1 MQNKNKKAK
10 RNFRK
15 RLTGVRFKFVGLTTA
30 LVVVLLA
37 LLNSYPVQSSRDMVF
52 SEKQTAM
59 TNQAG
64 TAASSLASLDHLSR
78 ESIAEVLNLLELDN
92 YERVLVTNEKGRVLY
107 DSAAEENQTGQQP
120 EIKAIARAM
129 EGKTS
134 FYSRFTSEAFFSHV
148 AVPILRDAKVIGAV
162 YLDEK
167 DEEQAGIIT
176 GIQSRIRTISA
187 FICILALLADILMT
201 SLLTKR
207 IVTLAEMTKKV
218 AEGDYSQRFLTQGED
233 EVAELGREFNRLT
246 QRLETTEKQRRQFVS
261 DASHELKTPIAAITL
276 LADSIVQN
284 ENMDEETI
292 REFVTDIVH
301 ESNRLQKMTEELA
314 GYLYIEKILGK
325 TNAGHGDYLFCPAP
339 YTPRNDRNFYL
350 IQDVYD
356 LIRSAGGCYGPY
368 RGVLLV
374 DVTEWAGHFREKY
387 FDIFLS
393 YLADLRMD
401 GTVPFFFAD
410 SRKAESDMD
419 VLNAVISS
427 YFLSIPII
435 FNTEEL
441 REYAVSM
448 LADKG
453 VLMDD
458 SALEYLGTFLREASR
473 SPLFHGTESVGRI
486 CESILL
492 KRGKKAGSRPMNGQN
507 LKNVI
512 AASGYDEI
520 YKEKAGKTIGFR

>member
-1 MQNKNKKAK
+1 MQNKNKEAK

-37 LLNSYPVQSSRDMVF
+37 LLNSYPVRSSRDMVF

-120 EIKAIARAM
+120 EIKAIARAR

-301 ESNRLQKMTEELA
+301 ESNRLQKMTEELLDLSRMDDGNIGKSVPVNMTKVTEEAVALLKPLSSEQNVEIKLDLEPDSIVLATENDLYHVVFNLVENAIKYNVPEGKVTVTLRTA
-314 GYLYIEKILGK
+314 G
-325 TNAGHGDYLFCPAP
+325 
-339 YTPRNDRNFYL
+339 DRIRMEVEDTGIGIPENERESIFHRFYRV
-350 IQDVYD
+350 DKA
-356 LIRSAGGCYGPY
+356 RSREAGGSGL
-368 RGVLLV
+368 G
-374 DVTEWAGHFREKY
+374 
-387 FDIFLS
+387 
-393 YLADLRMD
+393 
-401 GTVPFFFAD
+401 
-410 SRKAESDMD
+410 
-419 VLNAVISS
+419 
-427 YFLSIPII
+427 LSIAHDAVLQHRGTIEVEEVEPQGTRFIVTLPKGPPCTATKETI
-435 FNTEEL
+435 VEGFFN
-441 REYAVSM
+441 
-448 LADKG
+448 G
-453 VLMDD
+453 
-458 SALEYLGTFLREASR
+458 
-473 SPLFHGTESVGRI
+473 
-486 CESILL
+486 
-492 KRGKKAGSRPMNGQN
+492 
-507 LKNVI
+507 
-512 AASGYDEI
+512 
-520 YKEKAGKTIGFR
+520 

>member
-1 MQNKNKKAK
+1 MQNKNKEAK

-78 ESIAEVLNLLELDN
+78 ESIAEVLNLLELNN

-301 ESNRLQKMTEELA
+301 ESNRLQKMTEELLDLSRMDDGNIGKSVPVNMTKVTEEAVALLKPLSSEQNVEIKLDLEPDSIVLATENDLYHVVFNLVENAIKYNVPEGKVTVTLRTA
-314 GYLYIEKILGK
+314 G
-325 TNAGHGDYLFCPAP
+325 
-339 YTPRNDRNFYL
+339 DRIRMEVEDTGIGIPENERESIFHRFYRV
-350 IQDVYD
+350 DKA
-356 LIRSAGGCYGPY
+356 RSREAGGSGL
-368 RGVLLV
+368 G
-374 DVTEWAGHFREKY
+374 
-387 FDIFLS
+387 
-393 YLADLRMD
+393 
-401 GTVPFFFAD
+401 
-410 SRKAESDMD
+410 
-419 VLNAVISS
+419 
-427 YFLSIPII
+427 LSIAHDAVLQHRGTIEVEEVEPQGTRFIVTLPKGPPCTATKETI
-435 FNTEEL
+435 VEGFFN
-441 REYAVSM
+441 
-448 LADKG
+448 G
-453 VLMDD
+453 
-458 SALEYLGTFLREASR
+458 
-473 SPLFHGTESVGRI
+473 
-486 CESILL
+486 
-492 KRGKKAGSRPMNGQN
+492 
-507 LKNVI
+507 
-512 AASGYDEI
+512 
-520 YKEKAGKTIGFR
+520 

>member
-1 MQNKNKKAK
+1 MQNKNKKAQ

-37 LLNSYPVQSSRDMVF
+37 LLNSYPVRSSRDMVF

-301 ESNRLQKMTEELA
+301 ESNRLQKMTEELLDLSRMDDGNIGKSVPVNMTKVTEEAVALLKPLSSEQNVEIKLDLEPDSIVLATENDLYHVVFNLVENAIKYNVPEGKVTVTLRTA
-314 GYLYIEKILGK
+314 G
-325 TNAGHGDYLFCPAP
+325 
-339 YTPRNDRNFYL
+339 DRIRMEVEDTGIGIPENERESIFHRFYRV
-350 IQDVYD
+350 DKA
-356 LIRSAGGCYGPY
+356 RSREAGGSGL
-368 RGVLLV
+368 G
-374 DVTEWAGHFREKY
+374 
-387 FDIFLS
+387 
-393 YLADLRMD
+393 
-401 GTVPFFFAD
+401 
-410 SRKAESDMD
+410 
-419 VLNAVISS
+419 
-427 YFLSIPII
+427 LSIAHDAVLQHRGTIEVEEVEPQGTRFIVTLPKGPPCTATKETI
-435 FNTEEL
+435 VEGFFN
-441 REYAVSM
+441 
-448 LADKG
+448 G
-453 VLMDD
+453 
-458 SALEYLGTFLREASR
+458 
-473 SPLFHGTESVGRI
+473 
-486 CESILL
+486 
-492 KRGKKAGSRPMNGQN
+492 
-507 LKNVI
+507 
-512 AASGYDEI
+512 
-520 YKEKAGKTIGFR
+520 

>member
-1 MQNKNKKAK
+1 MQNKNKEAK

-37 LLNSYPVQSSRDMVF
+37 LLNSYPVRSSRDMVF

-301 ESNRLQKMTEELA
+301 ESNRLQKMTEEL
-314 GYLYIEKILGK
+314 L
-325 TNAGHGDYLFCPAP
+325 
-339 YTPRNDRNFYL
+339 
-350 IQDVYD
+350 D
-356 LIRSAGGCYGPY
+356 L
-368 RGVLLV
+368 
-374 DVTEWAGHFREKY
+374 
-387 FDIFLS
+387 
-393 YLADLRMD
+393 
-401 GTVPFFFAD
+401 
-410 SRKAESDMD
+410 SR
-419 VLNAVISS
+419 
-427 YFLSIPII
+427 
-435 FNTEEL
+435 
-441 REYAVSM
+441 
-448 LADKG
+448 
-453 VLMDD
+453 MDD
-458 SALEYLGTFLREASR
+458 SNIGKSVPVNMTKVTEEAVALLKPLSSEQNVEIKLDLEPDSIVLATENDLYHVVFNLVENAIKYNVPEGKVTVTLRTAGDRIRMEVEDTGIGIPENERESIFHRFYRVDKARSREAGGSGLGLSIAHDAVLQHR
-473 SPLFHGTESVGRI
+473 GTIEVEEVEPQGTRFI
-486 CESILL
+486 VTLPKGPPCTATKETIVE
-492 KRGKKAGSRPMNGQN
+492 GFFNG
-507 LKNVI
+507 
-512 AASGYDEI
+512 
-520 YKEKAGKTIGFR
+520 

>member
-301 ESNRLQKMTEELA
+301 ESNRLQKMTEELLDLSRMDDGNIGKSVPVNMTKVTEEAVALLEIKLDLEPDSIVLATENDLYHVVFNLVENAIKYNVPEGKVTVTLRTA
-314 GYLYIEKILGK
+314 G
-325 TNAGHGDYLFCPAP
+325 
-339 YTPRNDRNFYL
+339 DRIRMEVEDTGIGIPENERESIFHRFYRV
-350 IQDVYD
+350 DKA
-356 LIRSAGGCYGPY
+356 RSREAGGSGL
-368 RGVLLV
+368 G
-374 DVTEWAGHFREKY
+374 
-387 FDIFLS
+387 
-393 YLADLRMD
+393 
-401 GTVPFFFAD
+401 
-410 SRKAESDMD
+410 
-419 VLNAVISS
+419 
-427 YFLSIPII
+427 LSIAHDAVLQHRGTIEVEEAEPQGTRFIVTLPKGPPCTATKETI
-435 FNTEEL
+435 VEGFFN
-441 REYAVSM
+441 
-448 LADKG
+448 G
-453 VLMDD
+453 
-458 SALEYLGTFLREASR
+458 
-473 SPLFHGTESVGRI
+473 
-486 CESILL
+486 
-492 KRGKKAGSRPMNGQN
+492 
-507 LKNVI
+507 
-512 AASGYDEI
+512 
-520 YKEKAGKTIGFR
+520 

>member
-284 ENMDEETI
+284 ENMREETI

-301 ESNRLQKMTEELA
+301 ESNRLQKMTEELLDLSRMDDGNIGKSVPVNMTKVTEEAVALLKPLSSEQNVEIKLDLEPDSIVLATENDLYHVVFNLVENAIKYNVPEGKVTVTLRTA
-314 GYLYIEKILGK
+314 G
-325 TNAGHGDYLFCPAP
+325 
-339 YTPRNDRNFYL
+339 DRIRMEVEDTGIGIPENERESIFHRFYRV
-350 IQDVYD
+350 DKA
-356 LIRSAGGCYGPY
+356 RSREAGGSGL
-368 RGVLLV
+368 G
-374 DVTEWAGHFREKY
+374 
-387 FDIFLS
+387 
-393 YLADLRMD
+393 
-401 GTVPFFFAD
+401 
-410 SRKAESDMD
+410 
-419 VLNAVISS
+419 
-427 YFLSIPII
+427 LSIAHDAVLQHRGTIEVEEVEPQGTRFIVTLPKGPPCTATKETI
-435 FNTEEL
+435 VEGFFN
-441 REYAVSM
+441 
-448 LADKG
+448 G
-453 VLMDD
+453 
-458 SALEYLGTFLREASR
+458 
-473 SPLFHGTESVGRI
+473 
-486 CESILL
+486 
-492 KRGKKAGSRPMNGQN
+492 
-507 LKNVI
+507 
-512 AASGYDEI
+512 
-520 YKEKAGKTIGFR
+520 

>member
-120 EIKAIARAM
+120 EIKAIARAR

-301 ESNRLQKMTEELA
+301 ESNRLQKMTEELLDLSRMDDGNIGKSVPVNMTKVTEEAVALLKPLSSEQNVEIKLDLEPDSIVLATENDLYHVVFNLVENAIKYNVPEGKVTVTLRTA
-314 GYLYIEKILGK
+314 G
-325 TNAGHGDYLFCPAP
+325 
-339 YTPRNDRNFYL
+339 DRIRMEVEDTGIGIPENERESIFHRFYRV
-350 IQDVYD
+350 DKA
-356 LIRSAGGCYGPY
+356 RSREAGGSGL
-368 RGVLLV
+368 G
-374 DVTEWAGHFREKY
+374 
-387 FDIFLS
+387 
-393 YLADLRMD
+393 
-401 GTVPFFFAD
+401 
-410 SRKAESDMD
+410 
-419 VLNAVISS
+419 
-427 YFLSIPII
+427 LSIAHDAVLQHRGTIEVEEVEPQGTRFIVTLPKGPPCTATKETI
-435 FNTEEL
+435 VEGFFN
-441 REYAVSM
+441 
-448 LADKG
+448 G
-453 VLMDD
+453 
-458 SALEYLGTFLREASR
+458 
-473 SPLFHGTESVGRI
+473 
-486 CESILL
+486 
-492 KRGKKAGSRPMNGQN
+492 
-507 LKNVI
+507 
-512 AASGYDEI
+512 
-520 YKEKAGKTIGFR
+520 

>member
-37 LLNSYPVQSSRDMVF
+37 LLNSYPVRSSRDMVF

-301 ESNRLQKMTEELA
+301 ESNRLQKMTEEL
-314 GYLYIEKILGK
+314 L
-325 TNAGHGDYLFCPAP
+325 
-339 YTPRNDRNFYL
+339 
-350 IQDVYD
+350 D
-356 LIRSAGGCYGPY
+356 L
-368 RGVLLV
+368 
-374 DVTEWAGHFREKY
+374 
-387 FDIFLS
+387 
-393 YLADLRMD
+393 
-401 GTVPFFFAD
+401 
-410 SRKAESDMD
+410 SR
-419 VLNAVISS
+419 
-427 YFLSIPII
+427 
-435 FNTEEL
+435 
-441 REYAVSM
+441 
-448 LADKG
+448 
-453 VLMDD
+453 MDD
-458 SALEYLGTFLREASR
+458 SNIGKSVPVNMTKVTEEAVALLKPLSSEQNVEIKLDLEPDSIVLATENDLYHVVFNLVENAIKYNVPEGKVTVTLRTAGDRIRMEVEDTGIGIPENERESIFHRFYRVDKARSREAGGSGLGLSIAHDAVLQHR
-473 SPLFHGTESVGRI
+473 GTIEVEEVEPQGTRFI
-486 CESILL
+486 VTLPKGPPCTATKETIVE
-492 KRGKKAGSRPMNGQN
+492 GFFNG
-507 LKNVI
+507 
-512 AASGYDEI
+512 
-520 YKEKAGKTIGFR
+520 

>member
-1 MQNKNKKAK
+1 MQNKNKEAK
-10 RNFRK
+10 RNFWK
-15 RLTGVRFKFVGLTTA
+15 HLTGVRFKFVGLTTA

-37 LLNSYPVQSSRDMVF
+37 LLNSYPVRSSRDMVF

-59 TNQAG
+59 TNQTG

-301 ESNRLQKMTEELA
+301 ESNRLQKMTEELLDLSRMDDGNIGKSVPVNMTKVTEEAVALLKPLSSEQNVEIKLDLEPDSIVLATENDLYHVVFNLVENAIKYNVPEGKVTVTLRTA
-314 GYLYIEKILGK
+314 G
-325 TNAGHGDYLFCPAP
+325 
-339 YTPRNDRNFYL
+339 DRIRMEVEDTGIGIPENERESIFHRFYRV
-350 IQDVYD
+350 DKA
-356 LIRSAGGCYGPY
+356 RSREAGGSGL
-368 RGVLLV
+368 G
-374 DVTEWAGHFREKY
+374 
-387 FDIFLS
+387 
-393 YLADLRMD
+393 
-401 GTVPFFFAD
+401 
-410 SRKAESDMD
+410 
-419 VLNAVISS
+419 
-427 YFLSIPII
+427 LSIAHDAVLQHRGTIEVEEVEPQGTRFIVTLPKGPPCTATKETI
-435 FNTEEL
+435 VEGFFN
-441 REYAVSM
+441 
-448 LADKG
+448 G
-453 VLMDD
+453 
-458 SALEYLGTFLREASR
+458 
-473 SPLFHGTESVGRI
+473 
-486 CESILL
+486 
-492 KRGKKAGSRPMNGQN
+492 
-507 LKNVI
+507 
-512 AASGYDEI
+512 
-520 YKEKAGKTIGFR
+520 

>member
-301 ESNRLQKMTEELA
+301 ESNRLQKMTEELLDLSRMDDGNIGKSVPVNMTKVTEEAVALLKPLSSEQNVEIKLDLEPDSIVLATENDLYHVVFNLVENAIKYNVPEGKVTVTLRTA
-314 GYLYIEKILGK
+314 G
-325 TNAGHGDYLFCPAP
+325 
-339 YTPRNDRNFYL
+339 DRIRMEVEDTGIGIPENERESIFHRFYRV
-350 IQDVYD
+350 DKA
-356 LIRSAGGCYGPY
+356 RSREAGGSGLGLSILPSLILRRIPY
-368 RGVLLV
+368 RIRAIPLKVPLSRSIGLV
-374 DVTEWAGHFREKY
+374 MK
-387 FDIFLS
+387 
-393 YLADLRMD
+393 
-401 GTVPFFFAD
+401 
-410 SRKAESDMD
+410 SRKS
-419 VLNAVISS
+419 
-427 YFLSIPII
+427 LSI
-435 FNTEEL
+435 
-441 REYAVSM
+441 A
-448 LADKG
+448 A
-453 VLMDD
+453 
-458 SALEYLGTFLREASR
+458 GTFLDY
-473 SPLFHGTESVGRI
+473 
-486 CESILL
+486 L
-492 KRGKKAGSRPMNGQN
+492 KYR
-507 LKNVI
+507 
-512 AASGYDEI
+512 
-520 YKEKAGKTIGFR
+520 

>member
-1 MQNKNKKAK
+1 MQNKNKEAK

-37 LLNSYPVQSSRDMVF
+37 LLNSYPVRSSRDMVF

-301 ESNRLQKMTEELA
+301 ESNRLQKMTEELLDLSRMDDGNIGKSVPVNMTKVTEEA
-314 GYLYIEKILGK
+314 VALLKPLSSEQNVEIKLDLEPDSIVLATENDLYHVVFNLVENAIKYNVPEGK
-325 TNAGHGDYLFCPAP
+325 VTVTLRTDGDRIRMEVEDTGIGIPENERESIFH
-339 YTPRNDRNFYL
+339 RFYRV
-350 IQDVYD
+350 DKA
-356 LIRSAGGCYGPY
+356 RSREAGGSGL
-368 RGVLLV
+368 G
-374 DVTEWAGHFREKY
+374 
-387 FDIFLS
+387 
-393 YLADLRMD
+393 
-401 GTVPFFFAD
+401 
-410 SRKAESDMD
+410 
-419 VLNAVISS
+419 
-427 YFLSIPII
+427 LSIAHDAVLQHRGTIEVEEVEPQGTRFIVTLPKGPPCTATKETI
-435 FNTEEL
+435 VEGFFN
-441 REYAVSM
+441 
-448 LADKG
+448 G
-453 VLMDD
+453 
-458 SALEYLGTFLREASR
+458 
-473 SPLFHGTESVGRI
+473 
-486 CESILL
+486 
-492 KRGKKAGSRPMNGQN
+492 
-507 LKNVI
+507 
-512 AASGYDEI
+512 
-520 YKEKAGKTIGFR
+520 

>member
-1 MQNKNKKAK
+1 MQNKNKEAK

-37 LLNSYPVQSSRDMVF
+37 LLNSYPVRSSRDMVF

-301 ESNRLQKMTEELA
+301 ESNRLQKMTEELLDLSRMDDGNIGKSVPVNMTKVTEEAVALLKPLSSEQNVEIKLDLEPDSIVLATENDLYHVVFNLVENAIKYNVPEGKVTVTLRTA
-314 GYLYIEKILGK
+314 G
-325 TNAGHGDYLFCPAP
+325 
-339 YTPRNDRNFYL
+339 DRIRMEVEDTGIGIPENERESIFHRFYRV
-350 IQDVYD
+350 DKA
-356 LIRSAGGCYGPY
+356 RSREAGGSGL
-368 RGVLLV
+368 G
-374 DVTEWAGHFREKY
+374 
-387 FDIFLS
+387 
-393 YLADLRMD
+393 
-401 GTVPFFFAD
+401 
-410 SRKAESDMD
+410 
-419 VLNAVISS
+419 
-427 YFLSIPII
+427 LSIAHDAVLQHRGTIEVEEVEPQGTRFIVTLPKGPPCTATKETI
-435 FNTEEL
+435 VEGFFN
-441 REYAVSM
+441 
-448 LADKG
+448 G
-453 VLMDD
+453 
-458 SALEYLGTFLREASR
+458 
-473 SPLFHGTESVGRI
+473 
-486 CESILL
+486 
-492 KRGKKAGSRPMNGQN
+492 
-507 LKNVI
+507 
-512 AASGYDEI
+512 
-520 YKEKAGKTIGFR
+520 

>member
-1 MQNKNKKAK
+1 MQNKNKEAK

-37 LLNSYPVQSSRDMVF
+37 LLNSYPVRSSRDMVF

-78 ESIAEVLNLLELDN
+78 ESIAEVLNLLELNN

-301 ESNRLQKMTEELA
+301 ESNRLQKMTEELLDLSRMDDGNIGKSVPVNMTKVTEEAVALLKPLSSEQNVEIKLDLEPDSIVLATENDLYHVVFNLVENAIKYNVPEGKVTVTLRTA
-314 GYLYIEKILGK
+314 G
-325 TNAGHGDYLFCPAP
+325 
-339 YTPRNDRNFYL
+339 DRIRMEVEDTGIGIPENERESIFHRFYRV
-350 IQDVYD
+350 DKA
-356 LIRSAGGCYGPY
+356 RSREAGGSGL
-368 RGVLLV
+368 G
-374 DVTEWAGHFREKY
+374 
-387 FDIFLS
+387 
-393 YLADLRMD
+393 
-401 GTVPFFFAD
+401 
-410 SRKAESDMD
+410 
-419 VLNAVISS
+419 
-427 YFLSIPII
+427 LSIAHDAVLQHRGTIEV
-435 FNTEEL
+435 EEVEPQGTRFIVTL
-441 REYAVSM
+441 P
-448 LADKG
+448 KG
-453 VLMDD
+453 PPCTATKETIV
-458 SALEYLGTFLREASR
+458 EGF
-473 SPLFHGTESVGRI
+473 F
-486 CESILL
+486 
-492 KRGKKAGSRPMNGQN
+492 NGQ
-507 LKNVI
+507 
-512 AASGYDEI
+512 D
-520 YKEKAGKTIGFR
+520 

>member
-1 MQNKNKKAK
+1 MQNKKDEAK
-10 RNFRK
+10 RNIRK
-15 RLTGVRFKFVGLTTA
+15 HLTGVRFKFVGLTTA
-30 LVVVLLA
+30 LVVILLA
-37 LLNSYPVQSSRDMVF
+37 LLNSYPIRSSRDLVF

-148 AVPILRDAKVIGAV
+148 AVPILRDAKVVGAV

-218 AEGDYSQRFLTQGED
+218 AEGDYSQRFLTEGED

-292 REFVTDIVH
+292 REFVADIVH
-301 ESNRLQKMTEELA
+301 ESNRLQKMTEELLDLSRLDDGTDGNSVPVNMTKVTEEAVALLKPLSSEQNVEIRLDLEPDSIVLATENDLYHVVFNLVENAIKYNVPNGKVTVTLRTA
-314 GYLYIEKILGK
+314 G
-325 TNAGHGDYLFCPAP
+325 
-339 YTPRNDRNFYL
+339 DRIRMEVEDTGIGIPENERESIFHRFYRV
-350 IQDVYD
+350 DKA
-356 LIRSAGGCYGPY
+356 RSREAGGSGL
-368 RGVLLV
+368 G
-374 DVTEWAGHFREKY
+374 
-387 FDIFLS
+387 LS
-393 YLADLRMD
+393 IAHD
-401 GTVPFFFAD
+401 
-410 SRKAESDMD
+410 
-419 VLNAVISS
+419 AVIQHRGTIDVEDVEPQGTR
-427 YFLSIPII
+427 FIVTLPKGPPCTATKETI
-435 FNTEEL
+435 EE
-441 REYAVSM
+441 
-448 LADKG
+448 G
-453 VLMDD
+453 
-458 SALEYLGTFLREASR
+458 F
-473 SPLFHGTESVGRI
+473 F
-486 CESILL
+486 
-492 KRGKKAGSRPMNGQN
+492 NGQ
-507 LKNVI
+507 
-512 AASGYDEI
+512 D
-520 YKEKAGKTIGFR
+520 

>member
-301 ESNRLQKMTEELA
+301 ESNRLQKMTEELLDLSRMDD
-314 GYLYIEKILGK
+314 GNIGK
-325 TNAGHGDYLFCPAP
+325 SVPVNMTK
-339 YTPRNDRNFYL
+339 
-350 IQDVYD
+350 
-356 LIRSAGGCYGPY
+356 
-368 RGVLLV
+368 
-374 DVTEWAGHFREKY
+374 VTEEAVALLKPLSSEQNVEIKLDLEPDSIVLATENDLYHVVFNLVENAIKYNVPEGKVTVTLRTAGDRRMNGNPSSIGSIEWIRPGPEKPG
-387 FDIFLS
+387 
-393 YLADLRMD
+393 A
-401 GTVPFFFAD
+401 AD
-410 SRKAESDMD
+410 S
-419 VLNAVISS
+419 
-427 YFLSIPII
+427 
-435 FNTEEL
+435 
-441 REYAVSM
+441 
-448 LADKG
+448 G
-453 VLMDD
+453 
-458 SALEYLGTFLREASR
+458 SALHMMRCSSTGEPSR
-473 SPLFHGTESVGRI
+473 WR
-486 CESILL
+486 
-492 KRGKKAGSRPMNGQN
+492 KRNHRGHDS
-507 LKNVI
+507 
-512 AASGYDEI
+512 S
-520 YKEKAGKTIGFR
+520 

>member
-1 MQNKNKKAK
+1 MQNKNKEAK

-301 ESNRLQKMTEELA
+301 ESNRLQKMTEELLDLSRMDDGNIGKSVPVNMTKVTEEAVALLKPLSSEQNVEIKLDLEPDSIVLATENDLYHVVFNLVENAIKYNVPEGKVTVTLRTA
-314 GYLYIEKILGK
+314 G
-325 TNAGHGDYLFCPAP
+325 
-339 YTPRNDRNFYL
+339 DRIRMEVEDTGIGIPENERESIFHRFYRV
-350 IQDVYD
+350 DKA
-356 LIRSAGGCYGPY
+356 RSREAGGSGL
-368 RGVLLV
+368 G
-374 DVTEWAGHFREKY
+374 
-387 FDIFLS
+387 
-393 YLADLRMD
+393 
-401 GTVPFFFAD
+401 
-410 SRKAESDMD
+410 
-419 VLNAVISS
+419 
-427 YFLSIPII
+427 LSIAHDAVLQHRGTIEVEEVEPQGTRFIVTLPKGPPCTATKETI
-435 FNTEEL
+435 VEGFFN
-441 REYAVSM
+441 
-448 LADKG
+448 G
-453 VLMDD
+453 
-458 SALEYLGTFLREASR
+458 
-473 SPLFHGTESVGRI
+473 
-486 CESILL
+486 
-492 KRGKKAGSRPMNGQN
+492 
-507 LKNVI
+507 
-512 AASGYDEI
+512 
-520 YKEKAGKTIGFR
+520 

>member
-1 MQNKNKKAK
+1 MQNKKDEAK
-10 RNFRK
+10 RNIRK
-15 RLTGVRFKFVGLTTA
+15 HLTGVRFKFVGLTTA
-30 LVVVLLA
+30 LVVILLA
-37 LLNSYPVQSSRDMVF
+37 LLNSYPIRSSRDLVF

-148 AVPILRDAKVIGAV
+148 AVPILRDAKVVGAV

-218 AEGDYSQRFLTQGED
+218 AEGDYSQRFLTEGED

-292 REFVTDIVH
+292 REFVADIVH
-301 ESNRLQKMTEELA
+301 ESNRLQKMTEELLDLSRLDDGTA
-314 GYLYIEKILGK
+314 GNSVPVNMTKVTEEAVALLKPLSSEQNVEIRLDLEPDSIVLATENDLYHVVFNLVENAIKYNVPNGK
-325 TNAGHGDYLFCPAP
+325 VTVTLRTAG
-339 YTPRNDRNFYL
+339 DRIRMEVEDTGIGIPENERESIFHRFYRV
-350 IQDVYD
+350 DKA
-356 LIRSAGGCYGPY
+356 RSREAGGSGL
-368 RGVLLV
+368 G
-374 DVTEWAGHFREKY
+374 
-387 FDIFLS
+387 LS
-393 YLADLRMD
+393 IAHD
-401 GTVPFFFAD
+401 
-410 SRKAESDMD
+410 
-419 VLNAVISS
+419 AVIQHRGTIDVEDVEPQGTR
-427 YFLSIPII
+427 FIVTLPKGPPCTATKETI
-435 FNTEEL
+435 EE
-441 REYAVSM
+441 
-448 LADKG
+448 G
-453 VLMDD
+453 
-458 SALEYLGTFLREASR
+458 F
-473 SPLFHGTESVGRI
+473 F
-486 CESILL
+486 
-492 KRGKKAGSRPMNGQN
+492 NGQ
-507 LKNVI
+507 
-512 AASGYDEI
+512 D
-520 YKEKAGKTIGFR
+520 

>member
-1 MQNKNKKAK
+1 MQNKNKEAK

-37 LLNSYPVQSSRDMVF
+37 LLNSYPVRSSRDMVF

-301 ESNRLQKMTEELA
+301 ESNRLQKMTEELLDLSRMDDGNIGKSVPVNMTKVTEEAVALLKPLSSEQNVEIKLDLEPDSIVLATENDLYHVVFNLVENAIKYNVPEGKVTVTLRTA
-314 GYLYIEKILGK
+314 G
-325 TNAGHGDYLFCPAP
+325 
-339 YTPRNDRNFYL
+339 DRIRMEVEDTGIGIPENERESIFHRFYRV
-350 IQDVYD
+350 DKA
-356 LIRSAGGCYGPY
+356 RSREAGGSGL
-368 RGVLLV
+368 G
-374 DVTEWAGHFREKY
+374 
-387 FDIFLS
+387 
-393 YLADLRMD
+393 
-401 GTVPFFFAD
+401 
-410 SRKAESDMD
+410 
-419 VLNAVISS
+419 
-427 YFLSIPII
+427 LSIAHDAVLQHRGTIEV
-435 FNTEEL
+435 EEVEPQGTRFIVTL
-441 REYAVSM
+441 P
-448 LADKG
+448 KG
-453 VLMDD
+453 PPCTATKETIV
-458 SALEYLGTFLREASR
+458 EGF
-473 SPLFHGTESVGRI
+473 F
-486 CESILL
+486 
-492 KRGKKAGSRPMNGQN
+492 NGQ
-507 LKNVI
+507 
-512 AASGYDEI
+512 D
-520 YKEKAGKTIGFR
+520 

>member
-37 LLNSYPVQSSRDMVF
+37 LLNSYPVRSSRDMVF

-301 ESNRLQKMTEELA
+301 ESNRLQKMTEELLDLSRMDDGNIGKSVPVNMTKVTEEA
-314 GYLYIEKILGK
+314 VALLKPLSSEQNVEIKLDLEPDSIVLATENDLYHVVFNLVENAIKYNVPEGK
-325 TNAGHGDYLFCPAP
+325 VTVTLRTDGDRIRMEVEDTGIGIPENERESIFH
-339 YTPRNDRNFYL
+339 RFYRV
-350 IQDVYD
+350 DKA
-356 LIRSAGGCYGPY
+356 RSREAGGSGL
-368 RGVLLV
+368 G
-374 DVTEWAGHFREKY
+374 
-387 FDIFLS
+387 
-393 YLADLRMD
+393 
-401 GTVPFFFAD
+401 
-410 SRKAESDMD
+410 
-419 VLNAVISS
+419 
-427 YFLSIPII
+427 LSIAHDAVLQHRGTIEVEEVEPQGTRFIVTLPKGPPCTATKETI
-435 FNTEEL
+435 VEGFFN
-441 REYAVSM
+441 
-448 LADKG
+448 G
-453 VLMDD
+453 
-458 SALEYLGTFLREASR
+458 
-473 SPLFHGTESVGRI
+473 
-486 CESILL
+486 
-492 KRGKKAGSRPMNGQN
+492 
-507 LKNVI
+507 
-512 AASGYDEI
+512 
-520 YKEKAGKTIGFR
+520 

>member
-301 ESNRLQKMTEELA
+301 ESNRLQKMTEELLDLSRMDDGNIGKSVPVNMTKVTEEAVALLKPLSSEQNVEIKLDLEPDSIVLATENDLYHVVFNLVENAIKYNVPEGKVTVTLRTA
-314 GYLYIEKILGK
+314 G
-325 TNAGHGDYLFCPAP
+325 
-339 YTPRNDRNFYL
+339 DRIRMEVEDTGIGIPENERESIFHRFYRV
-350 IQDVYD
+350 DKA
-356 LIRSAGGCYGPY
+356 RSREAGGSGL
-368 RGVLLV
+368 G
-374 DVTEWAGHFREKY
+374 
-387 FDIFLS
+387 
-393 YLADLRMD
+393 
-401 GTVPFFFAD
+401 
-410 SRKAESDMD
+410 
-419 VLNAVISS
+419 
-427 YFLSIPII
+427 LSIAHDAVLQHRGTIEVEEVEPQGTRFIVTLPKGPPCTATKETI
-435 FNTEEL
+435 VEGFFN
-441 REYAVSM
+441 
-448 LADKG
+448 G
-453 VLMDD
+453 
-458 SALEYLGTFLREASR
+458 
-473 SPLFHGTESVGRI
+473 
-486 CESILL
+486 
-492 KRGKKAGSRPMNGQN
+492 
-507 LKNVI
+507 
-512 AASGYDEI
+512 
-520 YKEKAGKTIGFR
+520 

>member
-1 MQNKNKKAK
+1 MQNKNKEAK

-37 LLNSYPVQSSRDMVF
+37 LLNSYPVRSSRDMVF

-301 ESNRLQKMTEELA
+301 ESNRLQKMTEELLDLSRMDDGNIGKSVPVNMTKVTEEAVALLKPLSSEQNVEIKLDLELDSIVLATENDLYHVVFNLVENAIKYNVPEGKVTVTLRTA
-314 GYLYIEKILGK
+314 G
-325 TNAGHGDYLFCPAP
+325 
-339 YTPRNDRNFYL
+339 DRIRMEVEDTGIGIPENERESIFHRFYRV
-350 IQDVYD
+350 DKA
-356 LIRSAGGCYGPY
+356 RSREAGGSGL
-368 RGVLLV
+368 G
-374 DVTEWAGHFREKY
+374 
-387 FDIFLS
+387 
-393 YLADLRMD
+393 
-401 GTVPFFFAD
+401 
-410 SRKAESDMD
+410 
-419 VLNAVISS
+419 
-427 YFLSIPII
+427 LSIAHDAVLQHRGTIEVEEVEPQGTRFIVTLPKGPPCTATKETI
-435 FNTEEL
+435 VEGFFN
-441 REYAVSM
+441 
-448 LADKG
+448 G
-453 VLMDD
+453 
-458 SALEYLGTFLREASR
+458 
-473 SPLFHGTESVGRI
+473 
-486 CESILL
+486 
-492 KRGKKAGSRPMNGQN
+492 
-507 LKNVI
+507 
-512 AASGYDEI
+512 
-520 YKEKAGKTIGFR
+520 

>member
-37 LLNSYPVQSSRDMVF
+37 LLNSYPVRSSRDMVF

-301 ESNRLQKMTEELA
+301 ESNRLQKMTEELLDLSRMDDGNIGKSVPVNMTKVTEEAVALLKPLSSEQNVEIKLDLEPDSIVLATENDLYHVVFNLVENAIKYNVPEGKVTVTLRTA
-314 GYLYIEKILGK
+314 G
-325 TNAGHGDYLFCPAP
+325 
-339 YTPRNDRNFYL
+339 DRIRMEVEDTGIGIPENERESIFHRFYRV
-350 IQDVYD
+350 DKA
-356 LIRSAGGCYGPY
+356 RSREAGGSGL
-368 RGVLLV
+368 G
-374 DVTEWAGHFREKY
+374 
-387 FDIFLS
+387 
-393 YLADLRMD
+393 
-401 GTVPFFFAD
+401 
-410 SRKAESDMD
+410 
-419 VLNAVISS
+419 
-427 YFLSIPII
+427 LSIAHDAVLQHRGTIEV
-435 FNTEEL
+435 EEVEPQGTRFIVTL
-441 REYAVSM
+441 P
-448 LADKG
+448 KG
-453 VLMDD
+453 PPCTATKETIV
-458 SALEYLGTFLREASR
+458 EGF
-473 SPLFHGTESVGRI
+473 F
-486 CESILL
+486 
-492 KRGKKAGSRPMNGQN
+492 NGQ
-507 LKNVI
+507 
-512 AASGYDEI
+512 D
-520 YKEKAGKTIGFR
+520 

>member
-301 ESNRLQKMTEELA
+301 ESNRLQKMTEELLDLSRMDDGNIGKSVPVNMTKVTEEAVALLKPLSSEQNVEIKLDLEPDSIVLATENDLYHVVFNLVENAIKYNVPEGKVTVTLRTA
-314 GYLYIEKILGK
+314 G
-325 TNAGHGDYLFCPAP
+325 
-339 YTPRNDRNFYL
+339 DRIRMEVEDTGIGIPENERESIFHRFYRV
-350 IQDVYD
+350 DKA
-356 LIRSAGGCYGPY
+356 RSREAGGSGL
-368 RGVLLV
+368 G
-374 DVTEWAGHFREKY
+374 
-387 FDIFLS
+387 
-393 YLADLRMD
+393 
-401 GTVPFFFAD
+401 
-410 SRKAESDMD
+410 
-419 VLNAVISS
+419 
-427 YFLSIPII
+427 LSIAHDAVLQHRGTIEV
-435 FNTEEL
+435 EEVEPQGTRFIVTL
-441 REYAVSM
+441 P
-448 LADKG
+448 KG
-453 VLMDD
+453 PPCTATKETIV
-458 SALEYLGTFLREASR
+458 EGF
-473 SPLFHGTESVGRI
+473 F
-486 CESILL
+486 
-492 KRGKKAGSRPMNGQN
+492 NGQ
-507 LKNVI
+507 
-512 AASGYDEI
+512 D
-520 YKEKAGKTIGFR
+520 

>member
-1 MQNKNKKAK
+1 M
-10 RNFRK
+10 
-15 RLTGVRFKFVGLTTA
+15 
-30 LVVVLLA
+30 VLLA
-37 LLNSYPVQSSRDMVF
+37 LLNSYPVRSSRDMVF

-301 ESNRLQKMTEELA
+301 ESNRLQKMTEELLDLSRMDDGNIGKSVPVNMTKVTEEAVALLKPLSSEQNVEIKLDLEPDSIVLATENDLYHVVFNLVENAIKYNVPEGKVTVTLRTA
-314 GYLYIEKILGK
+314 G
-325 TNAGHGDYLFCPAP
+325 
-339 YTPRNDRNFYL
+339 DRIRMEVEDTGIGIPENERESIFHRFYRV
-350 IQDVYD
+350 DKA
-356 LIRSAGGCYGPY
+356 RSREAGGSGL
-368 RGVLLV
+368 G
-374 DVTEWAGHFREKY
+374 
-387 FDIFLS
+387 
-393 YLADLRMD
+393 
-401 GTVPFFFAD
+401 
-410 SRKAESDMD
+410 
-419 VLNAVISS
+419 
-427 YFLSIPII
+427 LSIAHDAVLQHRGTIEVEEVEPQGTRFIVTLPKGPPCTATKETI
-435 FNTEEL
+435 VEGFFN
-441 REYAVSM
+441 
-448 LADKG
+448 G
-453 VLMDD
+453 
-458 SALEYLGTFLREASR
+458 
-473 SPLFHGTESVGRI
+473 
-486 CESILL
+486 
-492 KRGKKAGSRPMNGQN
+492 
-507 LKNVI
+507 
-512 AASGYDEI
+512 
-520 YKEKAGKTIGFR
+520 